1 MFENE
6 TQEEYL
12 ARWAV
17 YKNFLDFWNSIPI
30 TWHDDHDS
38 QKKFMFDFLLRLI
51 TSCWEDFN
59 FEQQQAIKSKSRSY
73 LNCSDDEVVDMV
85 KSFKDAL
92 SSFSLNE
99 ELSDI
104 ESKDIVQLLEELIE
118 CDDVC
123 TEYTFDEGVSLTP
136 FYISYPPS
144 YAFQILKHM
153 GYEKKDG

>member
-1 MFENE
+1 
-6 TQEEYL
+6 
-12 ARWAV
+12 
-17 YKNFLDFWNSIPI
+17 
-30 TWHDDHDS
+30 
-38 QKKFMFDFLLRLI
+38 MFDFLLRLI

-59 FEQQQAIKSKSRSY
+59 FEQQQAIKSKTRSY

-136 FYISYPPS
+136 FYISYPPC